1 MKRIA
6 IAVVPRA
13 LGSAI
18 TIPLEMLSAANDVAR
33 ACKREEL
40 VCRLE
45 LVAAKE
51 LGCELAGGMEIHCQ
65 KKISDRDAYD
75 LIFVPGV
82 WRKPKLAVAQH
93 PELVAWIRDQYERGS
108 SLCAAANGAYF
119 VAESGLL
126 NDRLAT
132 THWRYFD
139 DFEKSYPAVNLQ
151 RKRFTTSA
159 DNIYCTGSVNAIRD
173 TSLHF
178 IETLFD
184 AAIATEVAHHFTHE
198 LRRSLESRSL
208 DNDPHSSH
216 HDELIIAAQEWLQQ
230 HYNKPVHIAELA
242 DQFGLSVRSLNRRF
256 KSATNTTPVQFLQ
269 TLRLEQAK
277 ELLKR
282 SNLVIA
288 EIADAVGYQDSSYF
302 TELFKKSNAMTPNE
316 YRQLVRNKLFS
327 AASE

>member
-6 IAVVPRA
+6 IVVVPRA

-18 TIPLEMLSAANDVAR
+18 TIPLEMLSAANDVAK

-40 VCRLE
+40 CCELE
-45 LVAAKE
+45 LVADKDSE
-51 LGCELAGGMEIHCQ
+51 CLLAGGMNIHCQ
-65 KKISDRDAYD
+65 KLITELDAYD

-82 WRKPKLAVAQH
+82 WRKPKLAVTQH
-93 PELVAWIRDQYERGS
+93 PELVKWIREQYEKGS
-108 SLCAAANGAYF
+108 ILCAAANGAYF
-119 VAESGLL
+119 LAESGLL
-126 NDRLAT
+126 DNRLAT

-139 DFEKSYPAVNLQ
+139 DFEKRYPAVNLQ
-151 RKRFTTSA
+151 RKRFTTNA

-173 TSLHF
+173 ISLHF

-184 AAIATEVAHHFTHE
+184 AAITTEVARHFTHE
-198 LRRSLESRSL
+198 LRRSLESRAL
-208 DNDPHSSH
+208 DNNPHSSH

-230 HYNKPVHIAELA
+230 HYNKPVHISDMAI
-242 DQFGLSVRSLNRRF
+242 QFGLSVRSLNRRF

-269 TLRLEQAK
+269 ALRLEQAK

-288 EIADAVGYQDSSYF
+288 EIADTVGYQDSSYF
-302 TELFKKSNAMTPNE
+302 TELFKKSNSMTPNE

>member
-1 MKRIA
+1 MKQIA
-6 IAVVPRA
+6 IVVVPRA

-33 ACKREEL
+33 ASKRADL
-40 VCRLE
+40 VCNLE
-45 LVAAKE
+45 LVAEEE
-51 LGCELAGGMEIHCQ
+51 LLCTLAGGMEMHCQ
-65 KKISDRDAYD
+65 KTIAHQRQYD

-82 WRKPKLAVAQH
+82 WRKPKLAVAKH
-93 PELVAWIRDQYERGS
+93 PRLVSWIRTQYEQGAT
-108 SLCAAANGAYF
+108 LCAAANGAYF

-126 NDRLAT
+126 ESRSAT

-139 DFEKSYPAVNLQ
+139 DFERTYPTVNLQ
-151 RKRFTTSA
+151 RKRFTTNS

-173 TSLHF
+173 ISLHF

-184 AAIATEVAHHFTHE
+184 AAIATEVARHFTHE
-198 LRRSLESRSL
+198 LRRSLESRAL
-208 DNDPHSSH
+208 DNNPQSSH

-230 HYNKPVHIAELA
+230 HYNKPVQIADMA
-242 DQFGLSVRSLNRRF
+242 RQFGLSVRSLNRRF

-277 ELLKR
+277 ELLKQ
-282 SNLVIA
+282 SNLVIS
-288 EIADAVGYQDSSYF
+288 EIADTVGYQDSSYF

-327 AASE
+327 TESD

>member
-6 IAVVPRA
+6 IVVIPRA

-33 ACKREEL
+33 ACKRDDL
-40 VCRLE
+40 CCKLE
-45 LVAAKE
+45 LVSAKE
-51 LGCELAGGMEIHCQ
+51 VDCVLAGGMNIRCQ
-65 KKISDRDAYD
+65 KTITDMDTYD

-93 PELVAWIRDQYERGS
+93 PGLVEWIKEQYERGS
-108 SLCAAANGAYF
+108 TLCAAANGAYF
-119 VAESGLL
+119 VAESRLL
-126 NDRLAT
+126 DNRPAT

-173 TSLHF
+173 ISLHF

-184 AAIATEVAHHFTHE
+184 ATITTEVARHFTHE
-198 LRRSLESRSL
+198 LRRSLESRAL
-208 DNDPHSSH
+208 DSDPHSSH
-216 HDELIIAAQEWLQQ
+216 HDELIIAAQEWLQK
-230 HYNKPVHIAELA
+230 HYNKPVHISDMATR
-242 DQFGLSVRSLNRRF
+242 FGLSVRSMNRRF

-288 EIADAVGYQDSSYF
+288 EIAETVGYQDSSYF
-302 TELFKKSNAMTPNE
+302 TELFKKSNSMTPNE